1 MRVYLIALTTAALLL
16 ISPLNPS
23 LAATTDGS
31 PSANP
36 NELDLP
42 TALDEDIFDDL
53 PFEQRRQELREEV
66 ERSVQKPSSPSIP
79 PKYSPLIQ

>member
-53 PFEQRRQELREEV
+53 PFEQRRQVLREEV
-66 ERSVQKPSSPSIP
+66 DRKPQQTSTPHIPSR
-79 PKYSPLIQ
+79 YNWLIR